1 MGVMLNASDVQRSAR
16 GLIGQNRKRE
26 LPLKSRDGRMVKA
39 PIESSSF
46 SAIHQVSPIN
56 LITTEISQSLCCLF
70 WGDIALWLG
79 HEFVSKTFLVGGGV
93 TRRAQCLPNEEFPHC
108 STTQ

>member
-1 MGVMLNASDVQRSAR
+1 MDVMLNASDFQRSAR
-16 GLIGQNRKRE
+16 GLTGQKCRRK

-39 PIESSSF
+39 PIESLGF

-56 LITTEISQSLCCLF
+56 LITTDILQSLCCLF

-93 TRRAQCLPNEEFPHC
+93 TRRTQCLPNEEFPHC
-108 STTQ
+108 STTE